1 MLAYKRVVTVKESGS
16 IVLTDL
22 LLQPGQKVAVVVFAD
37 EEEQKE
43 RLRNLRALLKET
55 QGLPDA
61 KAISDDEIAEEVAAY
76 RAGKWGLEID
86 EYNNHFGLEI

>member
-22 LLQPGQKVAVVVFAD
+22 PLQPGQKVEVIVFAD

-55 QGLPDA
+55 QGLPEA
-61 KAISDDEIAEEVAAY
+61 KAISDDEIAEEVATY
-76 RAGKWGLEID
+76 RAGK
-86 EYNNHFGLEI
+86 

>member
-22 LLQPGQKVAVVVFAD
+22 PLQPGQKVEVIVFAD

-55 QGLPDA
+55 QGLPEA
-61 KAISDDEIAEEVAAY
+61 KTISDDEIAEEVAAY
-76 RAGKWGLEID
+76 RAGK
-86 EYNNHFGLEI
+86 

>member
-1 MLAYKRVVTVKESGS
+1 MLAYKRVVMVKESGS

-22 LLQPGQKVAVVVFAD
+22 PLQPGQKVEVIVFT
-37 EEEQKE
+37 QKE

-55 QGLPDA
+55 QGLPEA

-76 RAGKWGLEID
+76 RAGK
-86 EYNNHFGLEI
+86 

>member
-22 LLQPGQKVAVVVFAD
+22 PLQPGQRVEVVVFAD

-43 RLRNLRALLKET
+43 CLRNLRALLKES
-55 QGLPDA
+55 QGLPQA
-61 KAISDDEIAEEVAAY
+61 KTISDDEIAEEVAAY
-76 RAGKWGLEID
+76 RAGK
-86 EYNNHFGLEI
+86 

>member
-1 MLAYKRVVTVKESGS
+1 MLAYKRVVIVKESGS

-22 LLQPGQKVAVVVFAD
+22 PLQPGQKVEVIVFAD

-55 QGLPDA
+55 QGLPEA

-76 RAGKWGLEID
+76 RAGK
-86 EYNNHFGLEI
+86 

>member
-1 MLAYKRVVTVKESGS
+1 MLAHKRIVTVKESGS

-22 LLQPGQKVAVVVFAD
+22 PLQPGQRVEVVVFAD

-43 RLRNLRALLKET
+43 RLRNLRVLFKES
-55 QGLPDA
+55 QGLPQA

-76 RAGKWGLEID
+76 RAGK
-86 EYNNHFGLEI
+86 